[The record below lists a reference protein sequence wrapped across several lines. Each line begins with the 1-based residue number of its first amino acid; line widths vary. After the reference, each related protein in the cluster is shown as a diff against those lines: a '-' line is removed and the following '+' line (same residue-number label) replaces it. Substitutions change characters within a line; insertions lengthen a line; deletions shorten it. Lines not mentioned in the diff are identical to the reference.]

1 LFVVGLQPVLNSPE
15 GFDEH
20 DVNEYTV
27 TKPGLSNPRIEQSYK
42 FPPLIRLNAWGRSD
56 RWHTFWVNP
65 RVYDEMTWLCALTR
79 CSSPNNLHSSQ
90 WHITRLM
97 RRGEPMFS
105 VISGAKSP
113 LSDHEIGSATGDP
126 MWLGLVRF
134 ARLSI
139 GTFQAVPGSTGG
151 SGIPGTMPP
160 VSGMGVRTQNAIT
173 CSYIQPTFVLL
184 DHGNLRNAA
193 TRALEWCRS
202 GGDVGYD
209 PATCDRLRAI
219 ARRTFVFPYRG
230 EYTITAS
237 YLYCQDPDRP
247 RSHQFRFRY

>member
-1 LFVVGLQPVLNSPE
+1 VHFLSSGFSRCWTLPE

-42 FPPLIRLNAWGRSD
+42 FAPLMRLNAWGRSD
-56 RWHTFWVNP
+56 RWHTLRVNP

-79 CSSPNNLHSSQ
+79 CSSPDNLHSSRWWLTQ
-90 WHITRLM
+90 AML
-97 RRGEPMFS
+97 RGNPMFS

-160 VSGMGVRTQNAIT
+160 VSGMRVRPPNAIT
-173 CSYIQPTFVLL
+173 CSYIQPTFVFL
-184 DHGNLRNAA
+184 DFSNLRDAA
-193 TRALEWCRS
+193 IRELSRCGS
-202 GGDVGYD
+202 GGYD
-209 PATCDRLRAI
+209 PATCSRLRAI
-219 ARRTFVFPYRG
+219 AARTFVFPYRG

-237 YLYCQDPDRP
+237 YLFCQDPDRP
-247 RSHQFRFRY
+247 RSHRFRFRY